1 MAQSSG
7 TVRPGGR
14 TERTRRQV
22 HDAVRTL
29 LAEGGST
36 AVTFAAVAEKSG
48 VHPATLYRR
57 WRTTE
62 SLLLDVAAVQLAE
75 EQPVPVTGD
84 LRADLT
90 VYARRIAESLASP
103 ERLGLFRAMAAAA
116 AADGMRS
123 VLEFGAPRLDQFQ
136 LLLEEDGAEELTPVD
151 IFELVLSPL
160 YLRALLSG
168 DPADEEV
175 PLAQSDV
182 ERLVDNTLAIL
193 AARRDGSSRAADRP
207 A

>member
-1 MAQSSG
+1 MTQSSG

-14 TERTRRQV
+14 TERTRTRA

-29 LAEGGST
+29 LAEGGT
-36 AVTFAAVAEKSG
+36 AAVTFPAVAERSG

-57 WRTTE
+57 WRTPE
-62 SLLLDVAAVQLAE
+62 ALLLDVAAEQLAT

-90 VYARRIAESLASP
+90 VYARRLARSLTSP

-116 AADGMRS
+116 TAGGMQS
-123 VLEFGAPRLDQFQ
+123 VLEFVAPRLDQFAD
-136 LLLEEDGAEELTPVD
+136 LLEGDDAEELTPMD
-151 IFELVLSPL
+151 LFELVLSPL

-168 DPADEEV
+168 DPATEEH
-175 PLAQSDV
+175 PLGEADA
-182 ERLVDNTLAIL
+182 ERLVDNVLAVR
-193 AARRDGSSRAADRP
+193 AARRDGTGRSADT